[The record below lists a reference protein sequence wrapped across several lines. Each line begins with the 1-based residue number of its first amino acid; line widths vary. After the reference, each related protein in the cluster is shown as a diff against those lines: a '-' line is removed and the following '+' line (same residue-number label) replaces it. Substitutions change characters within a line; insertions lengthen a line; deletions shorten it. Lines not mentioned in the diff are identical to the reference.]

1 MPSRPSMKC
10 EDGKSE
16 AQTLMFPSR
25 STYHTITSTTSA
37 FPYLLPHLSIPPL
50 LNTTSTRTF
59 STVINSASM
68 TKSNIPSTTLQPQT
82 ILFIHGALSSH
93 QEYRF
98 VSHSRHLQG
107 YHILIP
113 SLHSSG
119 PDTSLGVRPFTLERV
134 ATLLA
139 HLVHT
144 QSPDGRAHIVGV
156 SLGAHVAVALASLFP
171 DVLQDGSMFVSGYN
185 RFETPAMLRPIVP
198 YFFYALM
205 KGPILLPKR
214 LVRWAMDGADVK
226 GVDARTGNEV
236 TVEEREV
243 GGVCN
248 LDCKSRSFSDFF
260 ALGVLTRKR
269 LRHSDVSCS
278 ALVWSLQAG

>member
-1 MPSRPSMKC
+1 MPLPSPPP
-10 EDGKSE
+10 
-16 AQTLMFPSR
+16 L
-25 STYHTITSTTSA
+25 YTTSSQHYVHQDVQHRDQLRIHDQVEHSKHNSA
-37 FPYLLPHLSIPPL
+37 TTDHPLHPRRPKLAPRVPLRLALTTPPRLPHPDP
-50 LNTTSTRTF
+50 
-59 STVINSASM
+59 VSA
-68 TKSNIPSTTLQPQT
+68 
-82 ILFIHGALSSH
+82 FI
-93 QEYRF
+93 
-98 VSHSRHLQG
+98 
-107 YHILIP
+107 
-113 SLHSSG
+113 G

-171 DVLQDGSMFVSGYN
+171 DVLQDRSMFVSGYN

-205 KGPILLPKR
+205 KGPTLLPKR
-214 LVRWAMDGADVK
+214 LVRWAKDGADVT

-243 GGVCN
+243 EGVCN
-248 LDCKSRSFSDFF
+248 LNCKSRSFSDSF

>member
-1 MPSRPSMKC
+1 VLARSILYWWTSQNIIYSSNRGRRTNTQARSRADAGNIMPSRPSMKC

-37 FPYLLPHLSIPPL
+37 CPYLLPHLSIPPL

-93 QEYRF
+93 QEFRF
-98 VSHSRHLQG
+98 VSHSLHLQG

-119 PDTSLGVRPFTLERV
+119 QT
-134 ATLLA
+134 
-139 HLVHT
+139 HL
-144 QSPDGRAHIVGV
+144 SACG
-156 SLGAHVAVALASLFP
+156 L
-171 DVLQDGSMFVSGYN
+171 
-185 RFETPAMLRPIVP
+185 
-198 YFFYALM
+198 
-205 KGPILLPKR
+205 
-214 LVRWAMDGADVK
+214 
-226 GVDARTGNEV
+226 
-236 TVEEREV
+236 
-243 GGVCN
+243 
-248 LDCKSRSFSDFF
+248 SRSRES
-260 ALGVLTRKR
+260 
-269 LRHSDVSCS
+269 RHS
-278 ALVWSLQAG
+278 